1 MIEDQVVRMLESLG
15 VPYELMQIDPAFAD
29 TAACC
34 EKYGLPLD
42 SAGNTIVVA
51 SKKEPRK
58 FGACVVKATTRLDVN
73 HAVRALLGT
82 SKVSFATAEET
93 KALTGMMIGGV
104 TVFALP
110 PDLPIYVDDKLMAR
124 EWVILGSGS
133 RSSKIRIAPEVFRR
147 IPNATIVPGLAVDIP
162 RAAVAAEKGPSASLA
177 ASHLDP
183 FEQPVLRV
191 LGTLTQRLQA
201 VTPALGGLGSSGAGG
216 NARGSGRAP
225 GP

>member
-1 MIEDQVVRMLESLG
+1 MIEQRVVQALDAIG
-15 VPYELMQIDPAFAD
+15 VPYELMEIDPAFAD

-51 SKKEPRK
+51 SKKEPRR

-73 HAVRALLGT
+73 RTVRALLGV

-93 KALTGMMIGGV
+93 KILTGMMLGGV

-124 EWVILGSGS
+124 DWVILGSGS
-133 RSSKIRIAPEVFRR
+133 RSSKIKISPDVFRR
-147 IPNATIVPGLAVDIP
+147 LPNATIVPGLAT
-162 RAAVAAEKGPSASLA
+162 E
-177 ASHLDP
+177 
-183 FEQPVLRV
+183 
-191 LGTLTQRLQA
+191 T
-201 VTPALGGLGSSGAGG
+201 
-216 NARGSGRAP
+216 
-225 GP
+225 

>member
-1 MIEDQVVRMLESLG
+1 MIEERVVHTLDALG

-34 EKYGLPLD
+34 EKYRLPLD

-82 SKVSFATAEET
+82 SKVSFASPEET
-93 KALTGMMIGGV
+93 MALTGMMIGGV

-110 PDLPIYVDDKLMAR
+110 PDLPIYVDDKLMER

-133 RSSKIRIAPEVFRR
+133 RSSKIKIAPDVFRR
-147 IPNATIVPGLAVDIP
+147 IPNATIVPNLAFE
-162 RAAVAAEKGPSASLA
+162 VA
-177 ASHLDP
+177 
-183 FEQPVLRV
+183 R
-191 LGTLTQRLQA
+191 
-201 VTPALGGLGSSGAGG
+201 
-216 NARGSGRAP
+216 
-225 GP
+225 

>member
-1 MIEDQVVRMLESLG
+1 MIEERVVQVLSGLG
-15 VPYELMQIDPAFAD
+15 VPYELMPIDPDFAD
-29 TAACC
+29 TAVCC

-73 HAVRALLGT
+73 HAVRALLGA
-82 SKVSFATAEET
+82 SKVSFASAEET

-110 PDLPIYVDDKLMAR
+110 PDLPIYVDDKLMQR

-133 RSSKIRIAPEVFRR
+133 RSSKIKIATEVFRR
-147 IPNATIVPGLAVDIP
+147 LPNATIVPDLALEI
-162 RAAVAAEKGPSASLA
+162 
-177 ASHLDP
+177 
-183 FEQPVLRV
+183 
-191 LGTLTQRLQA
+191 
-201 VTPALGGLGSSGAGG
+201 
-216 NARGSGRAP
+216 AR
-225 GP
+225 

>member
-1 MIEDQVVRMLESLG
+1 VGEYRDPAMIEQRVVRALDAIG
-15 VPYELMQIDPAFAD
+15 VPYELMEIDPAFAD

-51 SKKEPRK
+51 SKKEPRR

-73 HAVRALLGT
+73 RTVRALLGV

-93 KALTGMMIGGV
+93 KTLTGMMLGGV

-124 EWVILGSGS
+124 GWVILGSGS
-133 RSSKIRIAPEVFRR
+133 RSSKIKISPDVFRR
-147 IPNATIVPGLAVDIP
+147 LPNATIVPGLAS
-162 RAAVAAEKGPSASLA
+162 E
-177 ASHLDP
+177 
-183 FEQPVLRV
+183 
-191 LGTLTQRLQA
+191 T
-201 VTPALGGLGSSGAGG
+201 
-216 NARGSGRAP
+216 
-225 GP
+225 

>member
-1 MIEDQVVRMLESLG
+1 MIEERVVQILDSFG

-51 SKKEPRK
+51 SKKEPRRY
-58 FGACVVKATTRLDVN
+58 GACVVKATTRLDVN

-82 SKVSFATAEET
+82 SKVSFASAEET
-93 KALTGMMIGGV
+93 KTLTGMMIGGV

-110 PDLPIYVDDKLMAR
+110 PDLPIYVDDKLMER

-133 RSSKIRIAPEVFRR
+133 RSSKIKIAPEVFRR
-147 IPNATIVPGLAVDIP
+147 IPNATIVPNLALEV
-162 RAAVAAEKGPSASLA
+162 
-177 ASHLDP
+177 
-183 FEQPVLRV
+183 
-191 LGTLTQRLQA
+191 
-201 VTPALGGLGSSGAGG
+201 SS
-216 NARGSGRAP
+216 
-225 GP
+225 

>member
-1 MIEDQVVRMLESLG
+1 MIEERVVQVLSGLG
-15 VPYELMQIDPAFAD
+15 VPYELMPIDPDFAD
-29 TAACC
+29 TAVCC

-73 HAVRALLGT
+73 HAVRALLGA
-82 SKVSFATAEET
+82 SKVSFASAEET

-110 PDLPIYVDDKLMAR
+110 PDLPIYFDDKLMQR

-133 RSSKIRIAPEVFRR
+133 RSSKIKIAPEVFRR
-147 IPNATIVPGLAVDIP
+147 LPNATIVPDLALEI
-162 RAAVAAEKGPSASLA
+162 
-177 ASHLDP
+177 
-183 FEQPVLRV
+183 
-191 LGTLTQRLQA
+191 
-201 VTPALGGLGSSGAGG
+201 
-216 NARGSGRAP
+216 AR
-225 GP
+225 